1 MNLKLFWQ
9 YSTCLFVFKFIFSYF
24 NLFIFQASE
33 QYLQHLAAM
42 IW

>member
-1 MNLKLFWQ
+1 MNLKLFCQ
-9 YSTCLFVFKFIFSYF
+9 CSTCIFVFKFIFSYF
-24 NLFIFQASE
+24 NLFIFQVSK